1 MKSNI
6 VIVISIKDSGSVC
19 TFSIK
24 NGIISTLS
32 SGGCDPAYVCKRAGA
47 VLTGTTDEIL
57 ASVESAF
64 NRDQCTVEDDLYRAE
79 LVESFE
85 ATIYEAGN
93 GLPGFGDTVLA
104 DDEFYTIVT
113 PDEHLRISTN
123 GPGQGNSIEATLVAV
138 GNQCDLSDEEWDAVH
153 DGSVVLH

>member
-1 MKSNI
+1 MKSN
-6 VIVISIKDSGSVC
+6 IVISIKDSGSVC

-32 SGGCDPAYVCKRAGA
+32 SGGCDPAYVCQRAGA
-47 VLTGTTDEIL
+47 VLTGTPEEIL
-57 ASVESAF
+57 ASVEAAF
-64 NRDQCTVEDDLYRAE
+64 NCDQCTVEDDLYRAE

-123 GPGQGNSIEATLVAV
+123 GPGQGNSIEATLVSI
-138 GNQCDLSDEEWDAVH
+138 GNQCDLTDEEWDVVH

>member
-1 MKSNI
+1 MKSTL
-6 VIVISIKDSGSVC
+6 VISVKDSNTLC

-24 NGIISTLS
+24 NGIISIIS
-32 SGGCDPAYVCKRAGA
+32 SGGCDPAYVCRRAGA
-47 VLTGTTDEIL
+47 SLTGSPEEIV
-57 ASVESAF
+57 ASVEAAF
-64 NRDQCTVEDDLYRAE
+64 NLDQCTVEDDLYRAE

-93 GLPGFGDTVLA
+93 GLPGFADTVLA
-104 DDEFYTIVT
+104 DDEIYTIVT

>member
-1 MKSNI
+1 MLCDLAPI
-6 VIVISIKDSGSVC
+6 PVIDS
-19 TFSIK
+19 T
-24 NGIISTLS
+24 
-32 SGGCDPAYVCKRAGA
+32 R
-47 VLTGTTDEIL
+47 
-57 ASVESAF
+57 AF
-64 NRDQCTVEDDLYRAE
+64 NSANDGEYV
-79 LVESFE
+79 
-85 ATIYEAGN
+85 ATIQATRRATVYEAGN